1 MRKTTA
7 LMAATTV
14 AAGIALPTV
23 ANAATPDPGA
33 AKVART
39 ATATTAA
46 LTAPAA
52 PAAPTAVP
60 DFDYSDCPLLP
71 AGVDPA
77 KWRCEVLV
85 AEGTVTIGGTPVP
98 FRFDAVTHAEGL
110 MPDGTSGQVFGAFRA
125 SKLPVPGRQSGDG
138 HGAKLWMQPRLTSVP
153 DFFSNGGMSLA
164 FELSGPGLGSQCAIG
179 TDATPVQVSAAR
191 VAGTT
196 QRLSEDPPI
205 ITFGVR
211 DEVLAVPEVDGCGR
225 ATEKLNRRF
234 GLPSPSGANRL
245 DGTAFYSFKTYDQ
258 L

>member
-23 ANAATPDPGA
+23 ASAATPDPA
-33 AKVART
+33 A
-39 ATATTAA
+39 ATVTQAATTTA
-46 LTAPAA
+46 LATGTV
-52 PAAPTAVP
+52 PTTIP
-60 DFDYSDCPLLP
+60 DFDYSDCPQLP

-85 AEGTVTIGGTPVP
+85 AEGTVTISGTPVP

-110 MPDGTSGQVFGAFRA
+110 MPDGTDGQVFGAFRA

-153 DFFSNGGMSLA
+153 DFFSNGGMNLA
-164 FELSGPGLGSQCAIG
+164 FELSGPGLGGRCAIG
-179 TDATPVQVSAAR
+179 TDATPVQVVAAR
-191 VAGTT
+191 VEGTT

-205 ITFGVR
+205 IGFGLR
-211 DEVLAVPEVDGCGR
+211 DEVLTMPETDGCGR
-225 ATEKLNRRF
+225 AAEKLNRRF
-234 GLPSPSGANRL
+234 GLPSPSGANQL